1 MKTLIYLASAFFLL
15 QSCNNSTVVEDY
27 SKEVDAGKFDG
38 TNYSCEELGW
48 SMNFPKQIIIT
59 TKESL
64 ISADERSKDLSETS
78 KNTSSLKR
86 LLAFQYNMENSFQ
99 STMEKY
105 EGTEADFEKRVKDIH
120 VMIYDNYL
128 NQRTGI
134 DSLGTEVTISGQKLQ
149 RYAIKLYD
157 KNGKQT
163 SSQLL
168 YNGLINGYFT
178 SFIMS
183 FTNDEFGMEMEKLF
197 RKSEFK

>member
-1 MKTLIYLASAFFLL
+1 MKAILILVAALVVL
-15 QSCNNSTVVEDY
+15 QACNNSTVVEDY

-64 ISADERSKDLSETS
+64 IAADERSKEISESS
-78 KNTSSLKR
+78 KNDSNLKR

-99 STMEKY
+99 STMEKFD
-105 EGTEADFEKRVKDIH
+105 GTEEDFKKRVKDIH
-120 VMIYDNYL
+120 VQIYDNYL
-128 NQRTGI
+128 YQRIGL
-134 DSLGTEVTISGQKLQ
+134 DSLGTEVEISGQKLQ
-149 RYAIKLYD
+149 RFAIKLYD

-183 FTNDEFGMEMEKLF
+183 FTNDEFGREMEELF
-197 RKSEFK
+197 RKSKFK

>member
-1 MKTLIYLASAFFLL
+1 MKTFIYLAATFVLL

-64 ISADERSKDLSETS
+64 ISADERSKELSETS
-78 KNTSSLKR
+78 KNTTSLKR

-120 VMIYDNYL
+120 VQIYDNYL
-128 NQRTGI
+128 YQKIGI
-134 DSLGTEVTISGQKLQ
+134 DSLGTDITISGQKFH

-157 KNGKQT
+157 LKGKQT
-163 SSQLL
+163 SSQIL

-178 SFIMS
+178 SFFMS
-183 FTNDEFGMEMEKLF
+183 FVNDDFGKEMEELF
-197 RKSEFK
+197 NKSTFK